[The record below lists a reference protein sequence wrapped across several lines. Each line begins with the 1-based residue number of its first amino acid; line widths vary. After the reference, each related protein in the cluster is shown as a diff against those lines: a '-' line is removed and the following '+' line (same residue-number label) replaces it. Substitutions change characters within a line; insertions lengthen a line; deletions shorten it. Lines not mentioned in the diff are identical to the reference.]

1 MTKKQQKAMIE
12 RKKNEAEKKKAAEQK
27 NQQVETEPKSDPKP
41 KIKPE
46 EQSREEEVIITLFTD
61 VDFEIDNCTDQETIT
76 DKIIYLADQEK
87 DILSKFKDSD
97 QILKNGIYKELYD
110 TIIAVFNN
118 YLTILRDRLDLIIKS
133 EKQQA
138 AINRLKFIVG
148 KLKQNKIDS
157 KFQVKM
163 LRYQNWLYFWKKWR
177 EHSIERKREKAKY
190 KAEIKALKQES
201 ALKFKKIKSE
211 PSPKENRPVKEKKDA
226 NKGVVMSP

>member
-133 EKQQA
+133 
-138 AINRLKFIVG
+138 
-148 KLKQNKIDS
+148 
-157 KFQVKM
+157 
-163 LRYQNWLYFWKKWR
+163 
-177 EHSIERKREKAKY
+177 
-190 KAEIKALKQES
+190 
-201 ALKFKKIKSE
+201 
-211 PSPKENRPVKEKKDA
+211 
-226 NKGVVMSP
+226 